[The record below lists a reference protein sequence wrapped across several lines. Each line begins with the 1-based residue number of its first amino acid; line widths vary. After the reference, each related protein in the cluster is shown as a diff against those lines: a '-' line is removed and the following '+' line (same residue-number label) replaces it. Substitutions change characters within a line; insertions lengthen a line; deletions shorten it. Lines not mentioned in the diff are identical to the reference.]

1 MKFNLEDCSVFMSHL
16 LLEDANL
23 AETVS
28 HTLPW
33 LDDQTLEATLQINGV
48 EVPASHLEEFMKSLW
63 KRHEESVES
72 GHKELK
78 RKQEDFD
85 NQVELRA
92 KEVLREHADDTISK
106 LVDMQN
112 SLHNIEDTIKPY
124 WERK

>member
-1 MKFNLEDCSVFMSHL
+1 MKFDLEDCSVFMSHL
-16 LLEDANL
+16 LLEDATL
-23 AETVS
+23 SEEVS
-28 HTLPW
+28 KTPLW
-33 LDDQTLEATLQINGV
+33 KDTKTLEATLQINGV
-48 EVPASHLEEFMKSLW
+48 EVPASHLEAFMKSLW

-92 KEVLREHADDTISK
+92 KEILREHADDAVNK
-106 LVDMQN
+106 LVDLQN

-124 WERK
+124 WER